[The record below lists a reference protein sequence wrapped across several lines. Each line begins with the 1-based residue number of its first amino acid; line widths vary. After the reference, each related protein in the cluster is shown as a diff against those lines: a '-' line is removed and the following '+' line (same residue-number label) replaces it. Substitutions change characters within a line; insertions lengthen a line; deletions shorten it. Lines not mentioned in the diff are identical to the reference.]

1 MPSAPNTFRDLIEQA
16 NALAKEKKQVL
27 ALAHLYVLVLR
38 GLKDKTATHE
48 AAAARIEKEI
58 LPQLDRAARG
68 YSNTQEVAT
77 FAWQDADRSY
87 KQYAR
92 SLDGDP
98 PLAESVLGWLLGVD
112 FSDPSQKWCREA
124 CRRSGVVGANKESD
138 DSTVP
143 ELGFG
148 RPLAAPELKAISSE
162 PLYGR
167 NAELAKHLG
176 LLTLALQQNAHYLL
190 VGRPGVGKSYFL
202 RHLLA
207 RAVSGQG
214 GVSASGKQFLLFGRR
229 DFLGSETENKER
241 FGRLYTYLQQHPSAI
256 PVFDELEHVLRY
268 APNLLEH
275 FSAMFGGLLAGGGRT
290 FILVCDSSIASSTP
304 LLKGIRPCPL
314 PAMAAADTR
323 QMLLETHL
331 PKLCE
336 DNGLKIQP
344 SAEALVDAL
353 LNTAPERYPGR
364 FMPEIALH
372 IADSTVNR
380 ARNRISFLK
389 QEPLDAANVE
399 DLWAHIVDE
408 QGLNPEVF
416 GTDPKAFYKNLKH
429 KLVNKVIGQ
438 DHAVE
443 QISSVL
449 EMQSQRPPQRA
460 PRGRFLFVGPPGVGK
475 TELAR
480 SLAKELGYGDEGFFV
495 FNMSE
500 YSSESARTRF
510 MGADPGYV
518 GFSNTRTIYQCVR
531 ERPACVILLDE
542 IDRSDASIQDIL
554 LSIME
559 GEGKD
564 AEGQP
569 VYFSQA
575 IFVMTTN
582 LGQEAVQAAYQDVTS
597 GAMTR
602 EQLVEHFRDEQLRRL
617 VLEGATDETEVAMQ
631 AEVDKLVSDAKAQF
645 AAAQSSG
652 DESQSI
658 QALGRYAD
666 LKELRSRL
674 ERSIRTSPLDRALL
688 DRIDFIFPFFPIKE
702 PALLEK
708 ILNLK
713 LKSFGWEDCPEDI
726 RQAILA
732 QAVAQRESVRPLERL
747 IKRYLCKEAS

>member
-1 MPSAPNTFRDLIEQA
+1 MPSAPSTFRELIEQA
-16 NALAKEKKQVL
+16 NAFAKEKKQVL
-27 ALAHLYVLVLR
+27 ALAHVYVLVLR
-38 GLKDKTATHE
+38 GLKDKSQAQE
-48 AAAARIEKEI
+48 AAATRIEREI
-58 LPQLDRAARG
+58 LPQLDRTARG
-68 YSNTQEVAT
+68 YSNTQEIAT
-77 FAWQDADRSY
+77 FAWQDAERSY
-87 KQYAR
+87 KQYLRAR
-92 SLDGDP
+92 EGDAS
-98 PLAESVLGWLLGVD
+98 LAESVLDWLLQVD

-124 CRRSGVVGANKESD
+124 CRRSGVVGVSRESD
-138 DSTVP
+138 ESTIP

-148 RPLAAPELKAISSE
+148 KPLSKEELQAIDSE
-162 PLYGR
+162 SLYGR

-190 VGRPGVGKSYFL
+190 VGKPGVGKSYFL

-207 RAVSGQG
+207 RAVSPQG
-214 GVSASGKQFLLFGRR
+214 AGAASGRQFLMFGRR

-241 FGRLYTYLQQHPSAI
+241 FGRLYTYLQQNPTAI

-290 FILVCDSSIASSTP
+290 FILVCDSSIASTTP

-314 PAMAAADTR
+314 PAMAASDTR
-323 QMLLETHL
+323 QLLLETHL
-331 PKLCE
+331 PKLCQ
-336 DNGLKIQP
+336 DTGLQLQP
-344 SAEALVDAL
+344 SPEALVDAL

-364 FMPEIALH
+364 FMPELALH

-380 ARNRISFLK
+380 ARNRINFLK
-389 QEPLDAANVE
+389 QEPLDAASVE

-416 GTDPKAFYKNLKH
+416 GTDPKAFYTNLRG
-429 KLVNKVIGQ
+429 KLTNKVIGQ

-449 EMQSQRPPQRA
+449 EMQAQRPPQRA

-518 GFSNTRTIYQCVR
+518 GFSNTRTIYQSVR

-542 IDRSDASIQDIL
+542 IDRADASIQDIL

-582 LGQEAVQAAYQDVTS
+582 LGQEAVQAAYQDVAS
-597 GAMTR
+597 GALTR
-602 EQLVEHFRDEQLRRL
+602 EQLVKQFADEQLRRL

-631 AEVDKLVSDAKAQF
+631 SEVDKLVEDAKAQF
-645 AAAQSSG
+645 AGAQNSH
-652 DESQSI
+652 DESASI

-666 LKELRSRL
+666 LKELRARL
-674 ERSIRTSPLDRALL
+674 ERNIRTSPLDRALL
-688 DRIDFIFPFFPIKE
+688 DRIDFIIPFFPIKE
-702 PALLEK
+702 PHLLEK

-713 LKSFGWEDCPEDI
+713 LKAFGWDNCPNDTK
-726 RQAILA
+726 QAILA
-732 QAVAQRESVRPLERL
+732 QATVQRESVRPLERL